1 MNNLYGWGMR
11 QCLRYGEFKLLKN
24 VDCFDINSISVNS
37 SIAYILE
44 ADLEHPDELHKLQKD
59 YPLAPEIIAIPY
71 NMFSNY
77 CEKIADE
84 YRIKVGDVKN

>member
-1 MNNLYGWGMR
+1 M
-11 QCLRYGEFKLLKN
+11 
-24 VDCFDINSISVNS
+24 NS